1 MNEFATIEFNSTQ
14 CKNDKCQANVN
25 LLDAATLSKKLEYLP
40 ENLSAEIM
48 GLIE

>member
-25 LLDAATLSKKLEYLP
+25 LLDAATLSKNEHLP